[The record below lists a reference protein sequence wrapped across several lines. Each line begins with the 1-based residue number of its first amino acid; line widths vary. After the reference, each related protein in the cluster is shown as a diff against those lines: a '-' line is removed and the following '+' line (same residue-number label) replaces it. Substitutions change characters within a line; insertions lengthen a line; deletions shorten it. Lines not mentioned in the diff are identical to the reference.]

1 MEKIA
6 LLNNLYEKKHRENE
20 RLRSI
25 IMKQDAKIREML
37 RTKDKETT
45 L

>member
-6 LLNNLYEKKHRENE
+6 LLNNLYEKMRRENE

-37 RTKDKETT
+37 RTKNKETT

>member
-6 LLNNLYEKKHRENE
+6 LLNNLYEKMRRENE